1 MTGTVPLFKFFT
13 KSYRNHSVKERTLEV
28 SLVDLNYLRDKAN
41 NLLKEQVEI
50 ANKIDSNLSDAEIQ
64 DKYQAKK
71 LNNGMKIIIYEQMP
85 KLKIYDRVV
94 YKKEGLDRSSYQ
106 LSRNRWFSMIKQAI
120 SNFSENH
127 HLNHD
132 ASIIGVINYTNY
144 LSDTDNFCFKFI
156 IDALRYLKIIKHD
169 DNLYCSK
176 FFSYSKQVPKCQVR
190 TEIYILED
198 TGQLDE
204 IVINSEK

>member
-1 MTGTVPLFKFFT
+1 M
-13 KSYRNHSVKERTLEV
+13 
-28 SLVDLNYLRDKAN
+28 DLNYLRDKAN

-120 SNFSENH
+120 SNFSEEH
-127 HLNHD
+127 KHYLNHD